1 MHKPGDF
8 LTVTANGAI
17 AARRIVDI
25 ESGKS
30 ASQAASKTAAN
41 LGVSELACSDG
52 DSVDVVYTGIV
63 EVEAGGDINHGDLI
77 ASDSSGKAVAANAG
91 DMVLGVAIGGASAGE
106 YVSVRISPGRSPGDI
121 SNALSSDILSS
132 YATKAELSD
141 YATSSSLS
149 SYATKAELSDC
160 ATSSSLSSYATK
172 AELSDYATS
181 SSLSS
186 YATKAELSDYATS
199 SSLSSY
205 ATKAEL
211 SDYATSSSL
220 SSYATK
226 AELSDYATSSSL
238 SSYATKAELSD
249 YATSSSLSSY
259 ATKAE
264 LSDCATSSS
273 LSSYA
278 TKAELSDYA
287 TSSSLSSYATKAE
300 LSDYATSSSLSSYA
314 TKAELSDYATSSSLS
329 SYATKAELSDY
340 ATSSSLSSYA
350 TKAELS
356 GYAPKANKYVE
367 ATFMVGSSSIAANT
381 IVCQTVGGDTVHTAA
396 YYNRV
401 PVGVTLESSDANQ
414 SIKVAVAGLAEVI
427 VKPDEPDFA
436 IGDRV
441 CWSDGLAVHMPSSA
455 KLYVGMVARKLDN
468 NRIVILISPGS
479 IA

>member
-41 LGVSELACSDG
+41 LGASELACSDG

-149 SYATKAELSDC
+149 SYATKAELSD
-160 ATSSSLSSYATK
+160 
-172 AELSDYATS
+172 YATS

-186 YATKAELSDYATS
+186 YATKAELSDY
-199 SSLSSY
+199 
-205 ATKAEL
+205 
-211 SDYATSSSL
+211 
-220 SSYATK
+220 
-226 AELSDYATSSSL
+226 
-238 SSYATKAELSD
+238 
-249 YATSSSLSSY
+249 
-259 ATKAE
+259 
-264 LSDCATSSS
+264 ATSSS

>member
-41 LGVSELACSDG
+41 LGASELACSDG

-149 SYATKAELSDC
+149 SYATKAELSD
-160 ATSSSLSSYATK
+160 
-172 AELSDYATS
+172 YATS

-211 SDYATSSSL
+211 SDY
-220 SSYATK
+220 
-226 AELSDYATSSSL
+226 
-238 SSYATKAELSD
+238 
-249 YATSSSLSSY
+249 
-259 ATKAE
+259 
-264 LSDCATSSS
+264 ATSSS

>member
-238 SSYATKAELSD
+238 SSYATKAELS
-249 YATSSSLSSY
+249 
-259 ATKAE
+259 
-264 LSDCATSSS
+264 
-273 LSSYA
+273 
-278 TKAELSDYA
+278 
-287 TSSSLSSYATKAE
+287 
-300 LSDYATSSSLSSYA
+300 
-314 TKAELSDYATSSSLS
+314 
-329 SYATKAELSDY
+329 
-340 ATSSSLSSYA
+340 
-350 TKAELS
+350 